1 MSQLLEDAYKENQT
15 KKQEAFVSY
24 KKLLKTF
31 MAYLLAA
38 QDLVKETGTVLEF
51 KSPLNGRWFGRVI
64 QLKAEGLRRSGSGSD
79 SDYEPIRV
87 TDLSHTFYRPAA
99 SKIYRSF
106 QEIEKTDIGQRI
118 TKEMVEG
125 KLLEIP
131 KF

>member
-1 MSQLLEDAYKENQT
+1 MSQLLEDAYKEN
-15 KKQEAFVSY
+15 KARKQEAYASY
-24 KKLLKTF
+24 RELLKTF

-51 KSPLNGRWFGRVI
+51 KSPLNGRWVGRMI
-64 QLKAEGLRRSGSGSD
+64 QLKAEGLRRSD
-79 SDYEPIRV
+79 SDYKPIRV

-99 SKIYRSF
+99 SKIYISF

-118 TKEMVEG
+118 TKEMVER